1 MGREWRKER
10 HSNRKH
16 RWLAWSRPA
25 KKEQEDNM
33 ENYRSL
39 LLKEASLGTAQ
50 FPLFRKKRTQ
60 ARNASQGLS
69 EGRILVQASVG
80 MGMGRI

>member
-1 MGREWRKER
+1 
-10 HSNRKH
+10 
-16 RWLAWSRPA
+16 
-25 KKEQEDNM
+25 M

-50 FPLFRKKRTQ
+50 SPLFRKKRTQ